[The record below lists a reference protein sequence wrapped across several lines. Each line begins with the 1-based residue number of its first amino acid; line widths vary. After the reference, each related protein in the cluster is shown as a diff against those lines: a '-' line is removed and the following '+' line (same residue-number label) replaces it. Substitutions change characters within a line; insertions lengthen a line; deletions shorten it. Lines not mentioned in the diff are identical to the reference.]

1 MNRWHKIARGA
12 LGMLAG
18 TSFAGMHA
26 AGYVDGA
33 ETTAGIDAGLIR
45 DFVTAALTMASV
57 AYPKLTRARV
67 FVQSLTNQ
75 DALDEANK
83 EIERLKKR
91 LDTIEPESKSGTT
104 RRKRRAA

>member
-18 TSFAGMHA
+18 STFVGMQT

-45 DFVTAALTMASV
+45 DFIAAALTMASV
-57 AYPKLTRARV
+57 AYPKLTRASV
-67 FVQSLTNQ
+67 FYKSLTNQ
-75 DALDEANK
+75 DALDEANN
-83 EIERLKKR
+83 EIARLNKR
-91 LDTIEPESKSGTT
+91 IDGIDPAVKPKAT
-104 RRKRRAA
+104 RRKRAA